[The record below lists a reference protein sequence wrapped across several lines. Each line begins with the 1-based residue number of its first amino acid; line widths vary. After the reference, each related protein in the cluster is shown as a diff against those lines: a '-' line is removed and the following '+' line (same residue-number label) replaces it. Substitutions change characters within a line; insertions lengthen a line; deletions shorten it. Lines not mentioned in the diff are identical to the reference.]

1 MKMKAWIESDKM
13 TPLSKNLIREL
24 KTFVASGKS
33 YEAKLGETDDLV
45 SATMLCVRQIQVIT
59 RFDEQYE
66 QLLGERLDS
75 DEDYDDEPLPVVF

>member
-1 MKMKAWIESDKM
+1 MKMKVWMESDKM
-13 TPLSKNLIREL
+13 TPLSKNLVREL

-45 SATMLCVRQIQVIT
+45 SATLLCVRQIQVIT

-66 QLLGERLDS
+66 QLLGESLDS
-75 DEDYDDEPLPVVF
+75 DDYDDEPLPVVF

>member
-1 MKMKAWIESDKM
+1 
-13 TPLSKNLIREL
+13 
-24 KTFVASGKS
+24 
-33 YEAKLGETDDLV
+33 
-45 SATMLCVRQIQVIT
+45 MLCVRQIQVIT